1 LGYSARRHALNDHI
15 ASADLGIAAE
25 IGEGESA
32 SVAERPVFDLGGAR
46 PAAFLLG
53 DGCRGQLRPLAT
65 RRAAMIAYFF
75 DMSFSVRF

>member
-46 PAAFLLG
+46 PERFCSAMDVVASYVRSRR
-53 DGCRGQLRPLAT
+53 DG
-65 RRAAMIAYFF
+65 RR
-75 DMSFSVRF
+75 